1 MLEQVTAEKQ
11 ERIRPTALGHVHV
24 EPELKRSTAC
34 ERQGRRI
41 PYGGVPRRYRKSSQK
56 RLSGPFVEFSGEGQS
71 SIGDGWHTERISTQ
85 LRRVVPRMV
94 PSVSM
99 VPSTQA
105 GIHAVGARCCLPRT
119 AKPYGPPAVVVGPH
133 TPLDTVRR
141 MQGASGSDHR
151 ALHDRR
157 SVTRMGTEQRSQS

>member
-1 MLEQVTAEKQ
+1 MRSDWRVKFVRPKTRNRRRGKVGESHTAESLDDTGK
-11 ERIRPTALGHVHV
+11 A
-24 EPELKRSTAC
+24 
-34 ERQGRRI
+34 
-41 PYGGVPRRYRKSSQK
+41 RKK